1 MTPHRLA
8 LGAILAV
15 LAVSLCAR
23 AEASPPVLSGV
34 DVKKVNGN
42 AISGSAVPVDGS
54 AHTQPVS
61 AVSLPLPTGA
71 ATAAKQDTANTSLAA
86 IADALAGTIA
96 VSGSLSVAGGLTDTE
111 LRASAVPVSLASAPL
126 PSGASTSAKQD
137 TGNTSLSS
145 IDGKIVLPS
154 ALDGSGYLKTHEQGT
169 ATVSGTVTANA
180 GTGTFAI
187 SAASLP
193 LPSGAA
199 TSAKQPALGTAG
211 TPSSDVLTVQG
222 ATSMTALKVDGS
234 AVTQP
239 VSGTFW
245 QATQP
250 VSAASLPL
258 PSGAATASNQTTA
271 NTSLASIDGKLPSA
285 LVSGR
290 LDVNIGAGSVT
301 VGSGSLNVGTVTT
314 ITNTVPVKN
323 TATRTA
329 TTPTQVSVL
338 TSATQVFTSTAGI
351 CSVTVV
357 NEGSN
362 GVTCGQTNAVTDLA
376 IGLPLNPIPTG
387 SNAVVGGA
395 VTFGIGSPYGGD
407 VYCIAHTSSTNV
419 GVQPTA
425 CP

>member
-1 MTPHRLA
+1 
-8 LGAILAV
+8 
-15 LAVSLCAR
+15 
-23 AEASPPVLSGV
+23 
-34 DVKKVNGN
+34 
-42 AISGSAVPVDGS
+42 
-54 AHTQPVS
+54 
-61 AVSLPLPTGA
+61 
-71 ATAAKQDTANTSLAA
+71 
-86 IADALAGTIA
+86 
-96 VSGSLSVAGGLTDTE
+96 VSGALTDTQ
-111 LRASAVPVSLASAPL
+111 LRASAVPVSLASVPL

-145 IDGKIVLPS
+145 IDGKLVLPG

-180 GTGTFAI
+180 GTGTFAV

-258 PSGAATASNQTTA
+258 PSGAATASNQTTE
-271 NTSLASIDGKLPSA
+271 NTSLASIDGKLPAA

-290 LDVNIGAGSVT
+290 LDVNIGAGQRHRRFRLPERRHRHDDHEH
-301 VGSGSLNVGTVTT
+301 GPGEEHGN
-314 ITNTVPVKN
+314 PH
-323 TATRTA
+323 

-407 VYCIAHTSSTNV
+407 VYCIAHTSTTIV

>member
-1 MTPHRLA
+1 MGAGEGARARAGGHEVTPHRLA
-8 LGAILAV
+8 LGAVLAV

-42 AISGSAVPVDGS
+42 AVSGSALPVDGS

-96 VSGSLSVAGGLTDTE
+96 VSGALSVAGGLTNTE
-111 LRASAVPVSLASAPL
+111 LRASAVPVSL
-126 PSGASTSAKQD
+126 
-137 TGNTSLSS
+137 
-145 IDGKIVLPS
+145 
-154 ALDGSGYLKTHEQGT
+154 
-169 ATVSGTVTANA
+169 
-180 GTGTFAI
+180 
-187 SAASLP
+187 ASLP

-199 TSAKQPALGTAG
+199 TSAKQAALGTAG

-250 VSAASLPL
+250 VSAAALPL

-271 NTSLASIDGKLPSA
+271 NTSLASIDGKLPA
-285 LVSGR
+285 LSGGR
-290 LDVNIGAGSVT
+290 VPVDTGSI
-301 VGSGSLNVGTVTT
+301 SVGTVTT
-314 ITNTVPVKN
+314 ITNAVTTKPASTTISTSPAQVSVGT
-323 TATRTA
+323 TATR
-329 TTPTQVSVL
+329 
-338 TSATQVFTSTAGI
+338 VFAANAAI
-351 CSVTVV
+351 CLITVV
-357 NEGSN
+357 NQGTN
-362 GVTCGQTNAVTDLA
+362 PVTCGQDNTVTDLGA
-376 IGLPLNPIPTG
+376 GLSLNPIPAG
-387 SNAVVGGA
+387 SNAVVGNAISFGA
-395 VTFGIGSPYGGD
+395 GGFGYGGD
-407 VYCIAHTSSTNV
+407 VYCIAHTSATNV
-419 GVQPTA
+419 GVQATH

>member
-1 MTPHRLA
+1 VTPHRIA
-8 LGAILAV
+8 IGAVFAV

-23 AEASPPVLSGV
+23 AQPLPSPNV
-34 DVKKVNGN
+34 DIKKVNGN
-42 AISGSAVPVDGS
+42 AISGSALPVDGS
-54 AHTQPVS
+54 GHTQPVS

-86 IADALAGTIA
+86 ILDA
-96 VSGSLSVAGGLTDTE
+96 VSGTLTVSGGLTDTQ
-111 LRASAVPVSLASAPL
+111 LRASAVAVSLASVPL
-126 PSGASTSAKQD
+126 SSGASTSAKQD

-145 IDGKIVLPS
+145 IDGKLVLPA

-180 GTGTFAI
+180 GTGTFAV

-193 LPSGAA
+193 LPSGASTA
-199 TSAKQPALGTAG
+199 AKQPALGTAG
-211 TPSSDVLTVQG
+211 SPSSDVLTVQG
-222 ATSMTALKVDGS
+222 APSMTALKVDGS

-314 ITNTVPVKN
+314 ITNTVPVKA
-323 TATRTA
+323 TATRAATA
-329 TTPTQVSVL
+329 PTQVSVT

-351 CSVTVV
+351 CSITVV

>member
-1 MTPHRLA
+1 VTPHRLA
-8 LGAILAV
+8 LGAVLAV

-23 AEASPPVLSGV
+23 AQPLPSPNV
-34 DVKKVNGN
+34 DIKKVNGN
-42 AISGSAVPVDGS
+42 AISGSALPVDGS

-86 IADALAGTIA
+86 IADA
-96 VSGSLSVAGGLTDTE
+96 VSGTLTVSGALTDTQ
-111 LRASAVPVSLASAPL
+111 LRASAVPVSLASVPL
-126 PSGASTSAKQD
+126 PTGASTSAKQD

-145 IDGKIVLPS
+145 IDGKLVLPG

-180 GTGTFAI
+180 GTGTFAV

-258 PSGAATASNQTTA
+258 PSGASTASNQSTEIS
-271 NTSLASIDGKLPSA
+271 SLSSIDGKLPAS

-290 LDVNIGAGSVT
+290 LDVNIGAGTAT
-301 VGSGSLNVGTVTT
+301 VKTS
-314 ITNTVPVKN
+314 
-323 TATRTA
+323 ATRTA
-329 TTPTQVSVL
+329 TTPTQVSVT

-407 VYCIAHTSSTNV
+407 VYCIAHTSTTSV
-419 GVQPTA
+419 GVQATS